1 MINFGIIGAGDIAR
15 KFLDAVR
22 QTDDGAVLAVASKSL
37 ERAKQWAQKEQVES
51 YYGNYAELLNNP
63 QIDAVYIATT
73 TNAHY
78 ENILQCLHAGKHVL
92 CEKSLVR
99 SYKEAKEVCDL
110 AAEKHLFLME
120 AMWTR
125 FLPKTLKAKEWIAQG
140 RIGKVNLMQATIG
153 WKADTV
159 YNKRL
164 FDPALGGGSMY
175 DLGIYPL
182 EVLPYLAE
190 QNVTDMQFFMKPYST
205 GVDDIVSINLQ
216 LEDCIA
222 NLQCSF
228 TTKLPE
234 HAYIYGEE
242 GYICLPKMHFGNR
255 ALLYNHGDEII
266 EEFEDGLE
274 NGFVYEVEE
283 CIHCIKNRQTESSVC
298 PHEMTLTAAG
308 WMEKV
313 IQTLPSHEH
322 NF

>member
-1 MINFGIIGAGDIAR
+1 MIHFGIIGAGEIAR
-15 KFLDAVR
+15 KFLDAIR
-22 QTDDGAVLAVASKSL
+22 QTSEGAVLAVASKSP
-37 ERAKQWAQKEQVES
+37 ERAKQWAQKEHVEY
-51 YYGNYAELLNNP
+51 YYGDYAELLNNP

-125 FLPKTLKAKEWIAQG
+125 FLPKTIQAKEWIAQG
-140 RIGKVNLMQATIG
+140 KIGKVNLMQATIG
-153 WKADTV
+153 WKADPI

-164 FDPALGGGSMY
+164 FEPALGGGSMY

-182 EVLPYLAE
+182 EVLPYLVG

-205 GVDDIVSINLQ
+205 GVDDIVSMNLQ

-234 HAYIYGEE
+234 NAYIYGEE

-255 ALLYNHGDEII
+255 ALLYNHEDEII
-266 EEFEDGLE
+266 EEFEGGLE

-283 CIHCIKNRQTESSVC
+283 TIRCIKNGQIESSVC
-298 PHEMTLTAAG
+298 PHKMTLAAAD
-308 WMEKV
+308 WMDKI
-313 IQTLPSHEH
+313 IQTLPTTRA
-322 NF
+322 